1 MLFGRLDPLN
11 PLTFLERLDLRQ
23 AEALVLSAC
32 VQMPSLAAI
41 EAAQEL
47 TGLPTLS
54 AATAT
59 AAALLVTL
67 EREPVKI

>member
-1 MLFGRLDPLN
+1 
-11 PLTFLERLDLRQ
+11 
-23 AEALVLSAC
+23 
-32 VQMPSLAAI
+32 MPSLASV

-59 AAALLVTL
+59 AAALLHALDRDPVT
-67 EREPVKI
+67 I